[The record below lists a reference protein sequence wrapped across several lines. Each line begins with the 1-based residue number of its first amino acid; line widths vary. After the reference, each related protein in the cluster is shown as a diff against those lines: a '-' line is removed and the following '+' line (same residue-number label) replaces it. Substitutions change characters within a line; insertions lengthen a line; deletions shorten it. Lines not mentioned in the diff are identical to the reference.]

1 MELPKDYV
9 FYPLQTVVDTVAI
22 FARITQT
29 DAIWHLAEQSAKHG
43 VALVLTFDR
52 MGYSGFSELAQH
64 PENFTNTIAQFPL
77 KRAVEVVYNCKK
89 MLIKKN
95 LSKYHQPDIS
105 NMELPKDYVFYPLQ
119 TVVDTVAIF
128 ARITQTDAIWH
139 LAEQSAKHGVALV
152 LTFDRM
158 GYSGFSELAQ
168 HPENFTNTIAQFP
181 LKRAVEVVYNCKKM
195 LIKKNLS
202 KYHQPDISNMELPKD
217 YVFYPLQT
225 VIDTVAIFARITQTD
240 AIWHLAEQ
248 SAKHVVALVLT
259 FDRMGY
265 SGFSELAQHPENF
278 TNTIAQFPL
287 KRAVEVVY
295 NCKKMLIK
303 KNLSKYHQ
311 PDISNMELPK
321 DYVFYP
327 LQTVVD
333 TVAIFARITQTDA
346 IWHLAEQSAK
356 HGVALVLTFDRM
368 GYSGFSE
375 LAQHPENF
383 TNTIAQFPL
392 KRAVEVVYNCKKM
405 LIKKTCQSITS
416 PIFQIWNCRRIMF
429 FILCKRLLIPSRF
442 LPE

>member
-1 MELPKDYV
+1 M
-9 FYPLQTVVDTVAI
+9 
-22 FARITQT
+22 
-29 DAIWHLAEQSAKHG
+29 
-43 VALVLTFDR
+43 
-52 MGYSGFSELAQH
+52 
-64 PENFTNTIAQFPL
+64 
-77 KRAVEVVYNCKK
+77 
-89 MLIKKN
+89 
-95 LSKYHQPDIS
+95 
-105 NMELPKDYVFYPLQ
+105 
-119 TVVDTVAIF
+119 
-128 ARITQTDAIWH
+128 
-139 LAEQSAKHGVALV
+139 
-152 LTFDRM
+152 
-158 GYSGFSELAQ
+158 
-168 HPENFTNTIAQFP
+168 
-181 LKRAVEVVYNCKKM
+181 
-195 LIKKNLS
+195 
-202 KYHQPDISNMELPKD
+202 
-217 YVFYPLQT
+217 
-225 VIDTVAIFARITQTD
+225 
-240 AIWHLAEQ
+240 
-248 SAKHVVALVLT
+248 VLT